1 MVYKF
6 CIVVLFVRKEYD
18 VSLENYYLEIINV
31 VNMIKF
37 IGKLF

>member
-1 MVYKF
+1 MAHKF
-6 CIVVLFVRKEYD
+6 CIVVPFVRKEYD
-18 VSLENYYLEIINV
+18 VSSENHYLEIINV